1 MHKSTEW
8 NLQLYTAN
16 MKPLQQTPY
25 KGNNYLK
32 NFLNKLN
39 LQQNNNEI
47 YMIFINEKFYS
58 DTSNH
63 FNSL

>member
-1 MHKSTEW
+1 
-8 NLQLYTAN
+8 

-39 LQQNNNEI
+39 LQQNNEI

-58 DTSNH
+58 ATSNH

>member
-1 MHKSTEW
+1 
-8 NLQLYTAN
+8 

-32 NFLNKLN
+32 KFLNKLN

-58 DTSNH
+58 ATSNH